1 MRRAGNIDEVLAIMD
16 DLVDESV
23 RTDSPL
29 GYFAAMY
36 RAVTR
41 EVRRGIHV
49 GLYEDGARMDRF
61 DTAFANLYFE
71 ALDRWQARLP
81 VPKGWRIAFDA
92 ARDSKL
98 LIVQHLLLGMNAH
111 INHDLGIAAA
121 AIAPGAELN
130 ALRVDFERINDTL
143 ARLIDGM
150 EDAVSALSPA
160 FRLMDI
166 VGMGKDEAIADFSI
180 RNARQE
186 AWNVAEM
193 LAHLPDGHH
202 EPVRRYVDRRV
213 GALAE
218 LIRAPRGAL
227 GGALGAIRLVER
239 HDLARF
245 VARLT
250 TN

>member
-121 AIAPGAELN
+121 AIAPG
-130 ALRVDFERINDTL
+130 
-143 ARLIDGM
+143 DGM